1 MAEESLCPV
10 GRSCSHCSTL
20 GISYTVRIENIDLR
34 ALFENWSIFNVN
46 VKEMYFLIVLGD
58 DTLIVDPNQAVL
70 ESLL

>member
-10 GRSCSHCSTL
+10 GHSCSHCSAL
-20 GISYTVRIENIDLR
+20 GIPYTVRIEKIDLR